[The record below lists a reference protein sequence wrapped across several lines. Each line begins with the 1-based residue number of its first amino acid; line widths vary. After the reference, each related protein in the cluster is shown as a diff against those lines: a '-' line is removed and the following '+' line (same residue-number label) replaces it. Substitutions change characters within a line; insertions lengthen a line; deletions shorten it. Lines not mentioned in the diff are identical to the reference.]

1 MPANYL
7 QALYA
12 KSSVFFLLVFGLFWY
27 PVHNYICWSV
37 SWLCQ
42 HITDYLNIVN
52 VSAAPKVFV
61 TNVDAFTVRRII
73 QDGTKWT
80 IGRSSQNGA
89 ILLTRRNDRMVW

>member
-1 MPANYL
+1 MP
-7 QALYA
+7 
-12 KSSVFFLLVFGLFWY
+12 
-27 PVHNYICWSV
+27 
-37 SWLCQ
+37 
-42 HITDYLNIVN
+42 TLNIVN

-89 ILLTRRNDRMVW
+89 ILLTRRNDRFSIFMRRPTS